1 MTAISPGSPG
11 TSRRSR
17 AARRRAVRATA
28 AAAVCAGLALALA
41 ACGGETEDPDAGT
54 NGVGKLSPAKIRT
67 KTLAAAADAGSVHV
81 SGKLVSGRSTYQ
93 LDMQLAQNGGKGT
106 VSTKDTTFSLLR
118 IDRSLWVKADA
129 DFWAHRKG
137 SSPSKT
143 DTAAAAKLGGKYV
156 KVPSEDRTYQQF
168 SGFTEKEPLLD
179 TLLTLHGGLSRG
191 AHGSLDG
198 TRTIRVAA
206 AKGNG
211 GTLDVS
217 LEGEPYPLRLQRA
230 GGAGVVTFEDWDE
243 HIELERPADDKV
255 VDYGESLGSGN

>member
-1 MTAISPGSPG
+1 MTAIALGRTRR
-11 TSRRSR
+11 TSLVS
-17 AARRRAVRATA
+17 
-28 AAAVCAGLALALA
+28 AVCALVVTGTGLLAG
-41 ACGGETEDPDAGT
+41 CSEDPDAGT
-54 NGVGKLSPAKIRT
+54 NGVGKLSPAKIRK
-67 KTLAAAADAGSVHV
+67 KTLAAASGAGSVHV

-93 LDMQLAQNGGKGT
+93 LDMQLARNGGKGT

-129 DFWAHRKG
+129 DFWAHQKG

-156 KVPSEDRTYQQF
+156 KVPSEDRTYRQF

-179 TLLTLHGGLSRG
+179 TLLTLHGSLSRG

-206 AKGNG
+206 ARGNG

-230 GGAGVVTFEDWDE
+230 GGAGVVTFEDWGE
-243 HIELERPADDKV
+243 HIELERPDDDKV